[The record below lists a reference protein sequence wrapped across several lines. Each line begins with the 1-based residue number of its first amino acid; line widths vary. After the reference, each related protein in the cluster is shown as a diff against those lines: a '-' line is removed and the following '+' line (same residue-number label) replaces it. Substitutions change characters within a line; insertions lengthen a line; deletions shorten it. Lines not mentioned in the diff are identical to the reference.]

1 MHGYVE
7 CVQLCKSFAC
17 VDFSLSLQSSLAVQ
31 LSRALSELENK
42 SLTISDLCR
51 EAARTEEQ
59 ANALERLLTDSQG
72 QLRERERE
80 LCEMREGVGRRE
92 REGREERE
100 RLTSELATE
109 ERRREITEE
118 NVRQLQV
125 RLSRSILQ

>member
-1 MHGYVE
+1 M
-7 CVQLCKSFAC
+7 CN
-17 VDFSLSLQSSLAVQ
+17 FSLSLQSSLAVQ

-42 SLTISDLCR
+42 SRTISDLCR